1 MKLTIST
8 GLMLVLSLFLYAQSP
23 VKALQVGD
31 RVPEAFWTTPRNF
44 MADGKVV
51 QRNMEQFRGK
61 PLIIDFWATFCIPCI
76 KGMPEQ
82 KRLSGL
88 FQNEV
93 NIVSVTPESAKL
105 VATFYSSNRNP
116 LGSAFISIVDDQELN
131 RLFLHNKIPHLVWI
145 DKQGIVRNTTEG
157 DALSEGNIRA
167 TLAGNLS
174 LPPLNYIYPNTALMM
189 NQNPEGMQS
198 FNLLIKGKIPGISSS
213 MVRSNER
220 NTGMIIF
227 NHPLR
232 WIYSV
237 LAMGEFQWFSDQRF
251 KLDFADTD
259 EFNNSSLK
267 PDDLWT
273 VDLWVPKEKS
283 ASLKKLTMTYLNEN
297 SGYSAAVKVINT
309 AVYRLAY
316 SASKATRQLKTKGG
330 QPANLGFHKGS
341 KFINQRIVNLIND
354 IQDCAFVKYPVL
366 NDTQLDFSI
375 DLELSE
381 VKDMAGLNALLTP
394 YGLSLVAD
402 HQELEMLVVSKTDK
416 TN

>member
-8 GLMLVLSLFLYAQSP
+8 GLMLVFSLFLYAQSP

-31 RVPEAFWTTPRNF
+31 RVPDTFWTTPRNF
-44 MADGKVV
+44 LIGGKVV

-82 KRLSGL
+82 ERLSRL
-88 FQNEV
+88 FRGKI
-93 NIVSVTPESAKL
+93 NIVSVTTDNEKL
-105 VATFYSSNRNP
+105 VSTFYSSERNP
-116 LGSAFISIVDDQELN
+116 LGKDFTSIVDDKELN

-145 DKQGIVRNTTEG
+145 DNQGIVRNTTEG
-157 DALSEGNIRA
+157 DALSEANIKA
-167 TLAGNLS
+167 ALSGNLCVS
-174 LPPLNYIYPNTALMM
+174 PLNYIYPNTVLMM
-189 NQNPEGMQS
+189 NRNPEGMQS
-198 FNLLIKGKIPGISSS
+198 FNLLIKGRIPGISSS
-213 MVRSNER
+213 TFRSNGA

-237 LAMGEFQWFSDQRF
+237 LARGEFSWFSDQRF
-251 KLDFADTD
+251 KLDFEDTD
-259 EFNNSSLK
+259 GFNNPSLK
-267 PDDLWT
+267 PDGLWT
-273 VDLWVPKEKS
+273 VDVWVPEEKS
-283 ASLKKLTMTYLNEN
+283 ALLKKLTMKYLNEN
-297 SGYSAAVKVINT
+297 SGYSAAVKVTNT
-309 AVYRLAY
+309 AVYKLVY
-316 SASKATRQLKTKGG
+316 LPSKATRQLKTKGG

-341 KFINQRIVNLIND
+341 KFINQPIANLIND
-354 IQDCAFVKYPVL
+354 IQDCAFIKYPVL
-366 NDTQLDFSI
+366 NDANLDFLI

-381 VKDMAGLNALLTP
+381 VKDMVGLNALLNP
-394 YGLSLVAD
+394 YGLSMVED